1 MFQHVLF
8 SATSSC
14 YLAMEAH
21 QRVEFTGKEL
31 VGDTKLATPMEK
43 ATIGL

>member
-1 MFQHVLF
+1 MFAICAF
-8 SATSSC
+8 SATSSS

-21 QRVEFTGKEL
+21 QHVEFTGKEL
-31 VGDTKLATPMEK
+31 VGGAELATPVEK